1 MYDVGWERAKVRT
14 EMRENEGSLNFILIV
29 IGSHASEVF
38 SIFSERCL
46 LGAQLYDEA
55 NEADLAPV

>member
-1 MYDVGWERAKVRT
+1 MKRVKERSKWT

-29 IGSHASEVF
+29 IGSHDQKFSVF
-38 SIFSERCL
+38 SQKRCL